1 MQFVHFLC
9 LHPCLCAFKAG
20 LPDAISYLLSS
31 SRLRDSLPGNWQVL
45 TNIRVPRD
53 LALLVV
59 LFPLQIP
66 FFVRKSAQ
74 TRGVDRGV
82 LSEGAWHLATFSMA
96 DASRT
101 SSLQDIETRARSRS
115 PVCPP
120 SSPTLP
126 PTSPACLEHSP
137 SSLVDQSWEWAL
149 QPITSMAAALEQEVE
164 ESRRVFQM
172 YCFYVFEASIYGF
185 WCAER
190 SATKKCSNMFRSVG
204 WWFFSVCTCCL
215 VLGCQEWGSLLSA
228 WQIGKI
234 CGSLT
239 G

>member
-1 MQFVHFLC
+1 MQSHSCSAALAYEIRFQGIGRFSRTSESHVTWHCWLFC
-9 LHPCLCAFKAG
+9 FPCK
-20 LPDAISYLLSS
+20 
-31 SRLRDSLPGNWQVL
+31 
-45 TNIRVPRD
+45 
-53 LALLVV
+53 
-59 LFPLQIP
+59 IP

-74 TRGVDRGV
+74 TRGVDRGG

-149 QPITSMAAALEQEVE
+149 QPITSMAAVLEQEVE

-215 VLGCQEWGSLLSA
+215 VLGCQDSGSLLSA
-228 WQIGKI
+228 WQIGRI